1 MLPILDNKAFDIEK
15 IRYQNETKTFKNV
28 KVLIE
33 RRIET
38 FTGTEENNIL
48 FMKPKRMVFIA

>member
-48 FMKPKRMVFIA
+48 FMKPKRMVFKA

>member
-1 MLPILDNKAFDIEK
+1 M
-15 IRYQNETKTFKNV
+15 FKNV

-38 FTGTEENNIL
+38 FTDENNIL
-48 FMKPKRMVFIA
+48 FIKPKQNEAFFSKPKQKIKANSGFRNELI